1 VIDEAD
7 RRRELTAAQAFGA
20 VVAVL
25 VAGGL
30 GAAWFV
36 WFEGIDERAAAQTR
50 EEMRRGV
57 AEMGEEFRRAADEDA
72 RAFADAVAAA
82 QEQTYTITRAMDGDT
97 FEIDNGLATVRLAV
111 VDTPEV
117 WEKRAGEWQR
127 IESPDPRGV
136 AASEWMSGLVGR
148 RVRLEIVA
156 RDAYGRLLVEAELLD
171 GTDLAA
177 EIRRRGWHGPAE
189 REPDAGD

>member
-1 VIDEAD
+1 MDAWRD
-7 RRRELTAAQAFGA
+7 GRAELTAAQAIGA

-57 AEMGEEFRRAADEDA
+57 AEMREELRRAAEEDA
-72 RAFADAVAAA
+72 RAIFDAVDRA
-82 QEQTYTITRAMDGDT
+82 QGSTYTITRAMDGDT
-97 FEIDNGLATVRLAV
+97 FEVDGGLATVRLAG

-117 WEKRAGEWQR
+117 WERRDGDWRR
-127 IESPDPRGV
+127 IADPDPRGL

-171 GTDLAA
+171 GTDLAD
-177 EIRRRGWHGPAE
+177 EIRRRGWNGPAE
-189 REPDAGD
+189 RAAVAAD